1 MRTKGQDANGVDD
14 PVLLPCNTNRVPHE
28 SQRLRLR
35 MVVVHFTF
43 TVALP
48 FGQFLPGNFGFWG

>member
-1 MRTKGQDANGVDD
+1 MRSKGQDANGVDD
-14 PVLLPCNTNRVPHE
+14 PVLLPFITNRVPHE

-43 TVALP
+43 TVAPL
-48 FGQFLPGNFGFWG
+48 LVPGNFGFWG